1 MNNSYSFKNQNAL
14 QKLTLEEGVNNERD
28 LLAKTLGETVI
39 PLYDNYW
46 TCKDFTPS
54 EKQLMQ

>member
-39 PLYDNYW
+39 PL
-46 TCKDFTPS
+46 
-54 EKQLMQ
+54 